1 MQDNGDCSSNLRID
15 LAWNATLLFGNK
27 VSCIPKETSIAQAAA
42 TIVEIPYVI
51 DNDPN
56 SESLL
61 APIAPTQCPI
71 YVPNMFIH
79 HMYIYKFKFLYII
92 PFSAIIIPI
101 MLMLRSVILNTL
113 ILDTAPIP
121 PSFIP

>member
-1 MQDNGDCSSNLRID
+1 VQDNGDCSSNLRID

-56 SESLL
+56 SESLP
-61 APIAPTQCPI
+61 APIAPTKNAAPMRAYCT
-71 YVPNMFIH
+71 PNVELIRSGFDAAM
-79 HMYIYKFKFLYII
+79 
-92 PFSAIIIPI
+92 S
-101 MLMLRSVILNTL
+101 LMI
-113 ILDTAPIP
+113 A
-121 PSFIP
+121 